1 MRFGFL
7 INEVL
12 TGFRRNVTM
21 TVAMILTTAI
31 SIGLFGGGLLVL
43 RLADQS
49 RAIYLDRVESQVFL
63 TDDVSA
69 NDPTCD
75 ADPCQ
80 ALREQIENRDDV
92 RSVRF
97 LNRDQAYDDAIAK
110 FPQYKDVAGRD
121 AFPASFIVKLENP
134 EEHREF
140 DEAMV
145 GQPGVLNV
153 LNQKDLIDRLFA
165 VLDGLSNAAFAIAL
179 VQAVGAV
186 LLIANM
192 VQVAAYTRRTEI
204 GIMRLVGASRW
215 YTQLPFLVEAMLAA
229 FIGVVIAIIGLIL
242 VRALFLEN
250 ALNQFYQANLI
261 AKVDYADVLYF
272 SAPFMMF
279 LGLAMSGITAYITL
293 RLYIRR

>member
-7 INEVL
+7 ISEVL
-12 TGFRRNVTM
+12 TGLRRNVTM

-49 RAIYLDRVESQVFL
+49 RDIYLDRVESQVFL
-63 TDDVSA
+63 TSEVSV

-75 ADPCQ
+75 ADPCK
-80 ALREQIENRDDV
+80 ALRSRIEARDDV
-92 RSVRF
+92 KSVCF
-97 LNRDQAYDDAIAK
+97 LNRDDAYEDAITK
-110 FPQYKDVAGRD
+110 FPQYKDVAGKD
-121 AFPASFIVKLENP
+121 AFPASFIVKLEDP
-134 EEHREF
+134 EQHKDF
-140 DEAMV
+140 DDAMA

-165 VLDGLSNAAFAIAL
+165 VLDGLSNAAFAVAL
-179 VQAVGAV
+179 VQAIGAV

-215 YTQLPFLVEAMLAA
+215 YTQLPFLVEAMAAA
-229 FIGVVIAIIGLIL
+229 FIGVLIAIGGLIA

-250 ALNQFYQANLI
+250 ALDQFYQANLI
-261 AKVDYADVLYF
+261 ARVDYADIVF
-272 SAPFMMF
+272 IAPFLML
-279 LGLAMSGITAYITL
+279 LGVAMAGVTAYVTL

>member
-7 INEVL
+7 ISEVL
-12 TGFRRNVTM
+12 TGLRRNVTM

-49 RAIYLDRVESQVFL
+49 RDIYLDRVESQVFL
-63 TDDVSA
+63 TSDVSVD
-69 NDPTCD
+69 DPTCD
-75 ADPCQ
+75 ADPCK
-80 ALREQIENRDDV
+80 ALRSQIEARDDVKSVRYLNRDD
-92 RSVRF
+92 
-97 LNRDQAYDDAIAK
+97 AYEDAITK
-110 FPQYKDVAGRD
+110 FPQYKDVAGKD
-121 AFPASFIVKLENP
+121 AFPASFIVKLEDP
-134 EEHREF
+134 EEHKDF
-140 DEAMV
+140 DDAMA

-165 VLDGLSNAAFAIAL
+165 VLDGLRNAAFAVAL
-179 VQAVGAV
+179 VQAIGAV

-215 YTQLPFLVEAMLAA
+215 YTQLPFLVEAMVAA
-229 FIGVVIAIIGLIL
+229 FIGVLIAIGGLIA

-250 ALNQFYQANLI
+250 ALNQFYEANLI
-261 AKVDYADVLYF
+261 ARIDYADILYI
-272 SAPFMMF
+272 APILMF
-279 LGLAMSGITAYITL
+279 LGVAMAGVTAYVTL
-293 RLYIRR
+293 RLYVRR